1 VLLQKMGN
9 MIYGK
14 KKDAP
19 PNGSTSEAKKIPV
32 TDNDFEIETVQKDI
46 IYSKT
51 NEKVKADDF
60 EIMALIGNGS
70 FGKVFQVKKKRY
82 W

>member
-1 VLLQKMGN
+1 MGN
-9 MIYGK
+9 VIYGK
-14 KKDAP
+14 KKDAQ
-19 PNGSTSEAKKIPV
+19 PNGPTSESKKISV
-32 TDNDFEIETVQKDI
+32 TDNDFEVDTVPKDI

-60 EIMALIGNGS
+60 EIMALIGKGS